1 MEDQMKIGIIGCGG
15 IAGQHVAAYKACDD
29 VEVVAGADVDIQ
41 RAINVAGPDHA
52 YTSFHEMLAKEEL
65 DAVSVCT
72 PPKFHRDAVC
82 AALDAGL
89 AVLCEKPL
97 GYNAADALAM
107 VECAERTGKL
117 LITAFCHRFH
127 EPVVRAKEMIRS
139 GKIGKVIM
147 FRNRF
152 GGKADMT
159 EVWFSNPEISGGG
172 TLPDTSIH
180 SIDLFRFLVGDPIK
194 VAAATARADQ
204 RYKVEDCSTVLV
216 QTRDGAIGTIE
227 ASWTSPGSMNI
238 IEIYGTDGAIVVD
251 YFQPGVKYMLAG
263 SGQWEEMANEGPDR
277 FTMQARH
284 FVDCVRNRSKP
295 IVDGRDG
302 LRANEIVDA
311 AFAFNAS
318 CGCGWAVLA

>member
-1 MEDQMKIGIIGCGG
+1 MKIGIIGCGG
-15 IAGQHVAAYKACDD
+15 IAGQHVMAYKACED
-29 VEVVAGADVDIQ
+29 VEIAAGADVDIQ
-41 RAINVAGPDHA
+41 RATGVAGPDHA
-52 YTSFHEMLAKEEL
+52 YTSLHEMLAKEKL

-82 AALDAGL
+82 AALESGL
-89 AVLCEKPL
+89 PVLCEKPL
-97 GYNAADALAM
+97 GFNADAARAI
-107 VECAERTGKL
+107 VECADRTGKL
-117 LITAFCHRFH
+117 LVTAFCHRFH
-127 EPVVRAKEMIRS
+127 EPVVKAKEMIKS

-159 EVWFSNPEISGGG
+159 TVWFSNPEISGGG

-180 SIDLFRFLVGDPIK
+180 SIDLFRYLVGDPIK
-194 VAAATARADQ
+194 VAGALARADQ
-204 RYKVEDCSTVLV
+204 RYKVEDCSVVLV

-238 IEIYGTDGAIVVD
+238 IEIYGTEGAVVVD
-251 YFQPGVKYMLAG
+251 YFKSGIRYFLAAT
-263 SGQWEEMANEGPDR
+263 GQWEEKENEGPDR
-277 FTMQARH
+277 FTLQARH
-284 FVDCVRNRSKP
+284 FVDCIRNGSKP

-311 AFAFNAS
+311 VFAFDKSAGS
-318 CGCGWAVLA
+318 GWSPLP